1 MVSALNLKANL
12 QAFHELIAL
21 LTRHRRLTLE
31 LAKREIGERYS
42 GQFFGTFWAI
52 GHPLALILIY
62 VFIFAYVFRTR
73 VGGTLDMPLNYTSYM
88 LAGLIPWLAFQESMT
103 KSGTVIVA
111 NANLVKQVIF
121 PIEVLPVKGVIA
133 TLATQIIFLALLTAY
148 NLFTYHKLLWTFALL
163 PLLFL
168 VQALAMIGASYLLSS
183 VGAYFRDVKD
193 FVQVFCSVA
202 FFILPILYLPES
214 VPTAVRVVL
223 FVNPFSYMV
232 WCYQDILYFGRF
244 VHPWSWAAFVG
255 TSLFVFVLGY
265 RVFRKMKVMFGNV
278 L

>member
-1 MVSALNLKANL
+1 MKSALNMRANF
-12 QAFHELIAL
+12 QAFQELMIL

-42 GQFFGTFWAI
+42 GQYFGTFWAI

-62 VFIFAYVFRTR
+62 VFVFGFVFRTR

-88 LAGLIPWLAFQESMT
+88 LAGLIPWLAFQESMG
-103 KSGTVIVA
+103 KAGTVIVA
-111 NANLVKQVIF
+111 NTNLVKQVIF
-121 PIEVLPVKGVIA
+121 PIEVLPVKGVAA
-133 TLATQIIFLALLTAY
+133 TLATQVIFLALLTAY
-148 NLFTYHKLLWTFALL
+148 NLLTYHRLLWTFALL
-163 PLLFL
+163 PVLFL
-168 VQALAMIGASYLLSS
+168 VQALAMIGASYLLAS

-214 VPTAVRVVL
+214 VPPAVRAVL
-223 FVNPFSYMV
+223 YINPFSYMV
-232 WCYQDILYFGRF
+232 WCYQDILYFGRLA
-244 VHPWSWAAFVG
+244 HPWAWVAFIG
-255 TSLFVFVLGY
+255 MSLFFFVLGY
-265 RVFRKMKVMFGNV
+265 RVFRKLKAMFGNV